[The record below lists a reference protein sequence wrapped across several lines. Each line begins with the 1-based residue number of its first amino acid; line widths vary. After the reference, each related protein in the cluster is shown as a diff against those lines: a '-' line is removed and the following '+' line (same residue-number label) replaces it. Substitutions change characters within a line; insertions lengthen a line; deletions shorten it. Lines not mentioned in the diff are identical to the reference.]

1 LESLLG
7 VIRTRIRLGREAEV
21 IMGKVLL
28 DMNGASV
35 LSDGVWCC
43 IGLHWGYPHRGS
55 FQIS

>member
-1 LESLLG
+1 